1 MKLAIIL
8 FCCLGLLILVP
19 PDIALFRTDL
29 GAGMFCMYQD
39 GYIWTASGWRRLPD
53 TPQNR
58 RKVVSRWIGTAFL
71 IPVCIFA
78 FMLFKAITSSGI

>member
-19 PDIALFRTDL
+19 LDIALFRTDL
-29 GAGMFCMYQD
+29 GAGMFCMYQC
-39 GYIWTASGWRRLPD
+39 GYIWTASGWRLLPD

-58 RKVVSRWIGTAFL
+58 RRVSRWIGTAFL

>member
-19 PDIALFRTDL
+19 LDIALFRTDL
-29 GAGMFCMYQD
+29 GAGMFCMYQG
-39 GYIWTASGWRRLPD
+39 GYIWTASGWRLLPD

-58 RKVVSRWIGTAFL
+58 RRVSRWIGTAFL
-71 IPVCIFA
+71 IPVCILA